1 VVDKTIQNKEGVHW
15 FAVEYNFC
23 VENILVFEKRLKEV
37 KNINEIKIEYE
48 ELSENLD
55 ELFSDI

>member
-1 VVDKTIQNKEGVHW
+1 VHW

-23 VENILVFEKRLKEV
+23 VGNILVFEKRLKEV